1 MPDPEGNITAGTDT
15 VEAPGN
21 TPVLSQPMPPDIIT
35 GTLPSSV
42 PPAAPAV
49 GGPVAP
55 NLPQPLRP
63 TQQPSFFRRVLLSLG
78 QGLIEGTKAGLQ
90 APLSPQ
96 GPAVAAQTAINA
108 PEVARQRLTAAQL
121 DKIRVEMG
129 VINLAMARY
138 ALTHVDDE
146 RAQAY
151 YKAGQG
157 FSSKLIESGN
167 AEPVATGTA
176 DDIHKMLAQK
186 KADNPDQAFLAMPNP
201 GATGHDQEDGYTL
214 LALDPKGRFDRDV
227 PEQTIPAYSA
237 TSPDGVTTNYPE
249 RTIPG
254 AKKGQRIDAWTA
266 IATPAIR
273 AATQRD
279 QDISKASQIASRET
293 EGAKGRESRFSI
305 AVMNNRTK
313 FAIAQMNLERS
324 KGDKADKDVLTAI
337 GRFTQADKNLKD
349 EQAKIS
355 TRAYGIATGKKTE
368 SLKTAETSY
377 DAAFKELD
385 RVVKKRDAAEGV
397 KPKIQ
402 VTNAP
407 PRVTRM
413 ATSTELK
420 TALDKAGGDAKKART
435 DLAGQGLGI
444 PQ

>member
-1 MPDPEGNITAGTDT
+1 
-15 VEAPGN
+15 
-21 TPVLSQPMPPDIIT
+21 
-35 GTLPSSV
+35 
-42 PPAAPAV
+42 
-49 GGPVAP
+49 
-55 NLPQPLRP
+55 
-63 TQQPSFFRRVLLSLG
+63 
-78 QGLIEGTKAGLQ
+78 
-90 APLSPQ
+90 
-96 GPAVAAQTAINA
+96 
-108 PEVARQRLTAAQL
+108 
-121 DKIRVEMG
+121 MG

-157 FSSKLIESGN
+157 FSSRLIESGN

-227 PEQTIPAYSA
+227 PAQPIPAYSV
-237 TSPDGVTTNYPE
+237 TSPEGVTTNYPA

-266 IATPAIR
+266 IATPSIR
-273 AATQRD
+273 AATQHD
-279 QDISKASQIASRET
+279 QDISKASQIASRE
-293 EGAKGRESRFSI
+293 KI
-305 AVMNNRTK
+305 AERGQDLRLKETIMNNNTR
-313 FAIAQMNLERS
+313 FAIARLREEQA
-324 KGDKADKDVLTAI
+324 KGDKADKDVLTAV
-337 GRFTQADKNLKD
+337 GKFNQADKNLKD
-349 EQAKIS
+349 SQGKIGNKAWN
-355 TRAYGIATGKKTE
+355 TLTGKETQE
-368 SLKTAETSY
+368 VKTAREAY
-377 DAAFKELD
+377 DSAKQELNNA
-385 RVVKKRDAAEGV
+385 VAKRDTKEGV

>member
-35 GTLPSSV
+35 GTLPASV
-42 PPAAPAV
+42 PPAAPAI

-90 APLSPQ
+90 APLTAQ
-96 GPAVAAQTAINA
+96 GPAIAAQTAINA
-108 PEVARQRLTAAQL
+108 PEVARERLTAAQL

-157 FSSKLIESGN
+157 FSSRLIESGN

-227 PEQTIPAYSA
+227 PAQTIPAYSA